1 MEIKQGDIL
10 TLKDLAIFFN
20 KAYSTIR
27 NNKDKWLQLLNSF
40 CNYHIDKRKRI
51 VIDEVI
57 FSTYE
62 KYQID
67 AYRILSYLY
76 DRLSNAEK
84 QEQLDID
91 ERDEINYRMNSF
103 SGMAS
108 ILKEIYSK
116 DYGLLSDR
124 SIITKVKRVADK
136 YFGTTINPK
145 KEYTFKELIEITEGI
160 YGIKNYVWAIK
171 LERKNE
177 YRALSEDE
185 RKLFN
190 KCLKNYFFPQSEE
203 EMSDF
208 SNYLLDLF
216 GLPEIVDLNK
226 VNGIDVY
233 SALIEKYKSKFKNII
248 DIFKKET
255 DYIIVRTTEYNLK
268 RGIMLVDI
276 KKDIDALRKGLTKIN
291 EL

>member
-1 MEIKQGDIL
+1 MEIRKGDKL
-10 TLKDLAIFFN
+10 TLKDLAVFFN
-20 KAYSTIR
+20 ISYSTIKHTKEKR
-27 NNKDKWLQLLNSF
+27 LQLFNSF
-40 CNYHIDKRKRI
+40 CDYHLEGKKI

-76 DRLSNAEK
+76 DRLSDAEK
-84 QEQLDID
+84 QEQLDIE
-91 ERDEINYRMNSF
+91 ERDETNYRMNSF

-124 SIITKVKRVADK
+124 SIITKVKRIADK

-160 YGIKNYVWAIK
+160 YGVKNYVWAIK
-171 LERKNE
+171 LEGKNE
-177 YRALSEDE
+177 YRALSADE
-185 RKLFN
+185 IKLFN

-203 EMSDF
+203 QMLDF

-216 GLPEIVDLNK
+216 GLPEVVDLNQ

-255 DYIIVRTTEYNLK
+255 GYIIVRTTEYNLK

-276 KKDIDALRKGLTKIN
+276 KKDIEALRKGLTKIN

>member
-1 MEIKQGDIL
+1 MEIRKGDKL
-10 TLKDLAIFFN
+10 TLKDLAVFFN
-20 KAYSTIR
+20 ISYSTIKHTKEKR
-27 NNKDKWLQLLNSF
+27 LQLFNSF
-40 CNYHIDKRKRI
+40 CDYHLEGKKI

-76 DRLSNAEK
+76 DRLSDAEK

-91 ERDEINYRMNSF
+91 ERDEVNYRMNSF

-124 SIITKVKRVADK
+124 SIITKVKRIADK

-160 YGIKNYVWAIK
+160 YGVKNYVWAIK
-171 LERKNE
+171 LEGKNE
-177 YRALSEDE
+177 YRALSADE
-185 RKLFN
+185 IKLFN

-203 EMSDF
+203 QMLDF

-216 GLPEIVDLNK
+216 GLPEVVDLNQ
-226 VNGIDVY
+226 VNGTDVY

-255 DYIIVRTTEYNLK
+255 GYIIVRTTEYNLK

-276 KKDIDALRKGLTKIN
+276 KKDIEALRKGLTKIN

>member
-1 MEIKQGDIL
+1 MEIKQGDVL
-10 TLKDLAIFFN
+10 TLKDLAVFFD

-27 NNKDKWLQLLNSF
+27 NNKNKWLQLFNSF

-76 DRLSNAEK
+76 DRLSDAEK
-84 QEQLDID
+84 QEQLDIE

-124 SIITKVKRVADK
+124 SIITKVKRIADK

-160 YGIKNYVWAIK
+160 YGVKNYVWAIK
-171 LERKNE
+171 LDGKNE
-177 YRALSEDE
+177 YRALSADE
-185 RKLFN
+185 IKLFN

-203 EMSDF
+203 QMLDF

-216 GLPEIVDLNK
+216 GLPEVVDLNQ
-226 VNGIDVY
+226 VNGTDVY

-255 DYIIVRTTEYNLK
+255 GYIVVRTTEYNLK

-276 KKDIDALRKGLTKIN
+276 KKDIEALRKGLTKIN

>member
-1 MEIKQGDIL
+1 MEIKQGDVL
-10 TLKDLAIFFN
+10 TLKDLAVFFD

-27 NNKDKWLQLLNSF
+27 NNKNKWLQLFNSF

-76 DRLSNAEK
+76 NRLSDAEK
-84 QEQLDID
+84 QEQLDIK
-91 ERDEINYRMNSF
+91 ERDETNYRMNSF

-108 ILKEIYSK
+108 VLKEIYSK

-124 SIITKVKRVADK
+124 SIIRKVKRIADK

-160 YGIKNYVWAIK
+160 YGVKNYVWAIK
-171 LERKNE
+171 LEGKNE
-177 YRALSEDE
+177 YRALSADE
-185 RKLFN
+185 IKLFN

-203 EMSDF
+203 QMLDF

-216 GLPEIVDLNK
+216 GLPEVVDLNQ

-255 DYIIVRTTEYNLK
+255 GYIIVRTTEYNLK

-276 KKDIDALRKGLTKIN
+276 KKDIEALRKGLTKIN

>member
-1 MEIKQGDIL
+1 MEIKQGNIL
-10 TLKDLAIFFN
+10 TLKDLAAFFN
-20 KAYSTIR
+20 KSYGTIR
-27 NNKDKWLQLLNSF
+27 NNKDKWLQLFNSF
-40 CNYHIDKRKRI
+40 CDYHLEGKKI

-76 DRLSNAEK
+76 DRLSDAEK
-84 QEQLDID
+84 QEQLDIE
-91 ERDEINYRMNSF
+91 ERDEVNYRMNSF

-124 SIITKVKRVADK
+124 SIITKVKRIADK

-160 YGIKNYVWAIK
+160 YGVKNYVWAIK
-171 LERKNE
+171 LEGKNE
-177 YRALSEDE
+177 YRALSADE
-185 RKLFN
+185 IKLFN

-203 EMSDF
+203 QMLDF

-216 GLPEIVDLNK
+216 GLPEVVDLNQ

-255 DYIIVRTTEYNLK
+255 GYIIVRTTEYNLK

-276 KKDIDALRKGLTKIN
+276 KKDIEALRKGLTKIN

>member
-1 MEIKQGDIL
+1 MEIKQGDVL

-76 DRLSNAEK
+76 DRLSDAEK

-171 LERKNE
+171 LEGKNE

-255 DYIIVRTTEYNLK
+255 GYIIVRTTEYNLK

-276 KKDIDALRKGLTKIN
+276 KKDIEALRKGLTKTN

>member
-1 MEIKQGDIL
+1 MEIKQGDVL

-76 DRLSNAEK
+76 DRLSDAEK

-171 LERKNE
+171 LEGKNE
-177 YRALSEDE
+177 YRALDEDE

-255 DYIIVRTTEYNLK
+255 GYIIVRTTEYNLK

>member
-10 TLKDLAIFFN
+10 TLKDLAVFFN

-27 NNKDKWLQLLNSF
+27 NNKSKWLQLFNSF

-76 DRLSNAEK
+76 DRLSDAEK
-84 QEQLDID
+84 QEQLDIE
-91 ERDEINYRMNSF
+91 ERDETNYRMNSF

-108 ILKEIYSK
+108 VLKEIYSK

-124 SIITKVKRVADK
+124 SIITKVKRIADK

-160 YGIKNYVWAIK
+160 YGVKNYVWAIK
-171 LERKNE
+171 LEGKNE
-177 YRALSEDE
+177 YRALSADE
-185 RKLFN
+185 IKLFN

-203 EMSDF
+203 QMLDF

-216 GLPEIVDLNK
+216 GLPEVVDLNQ
-226 VNGIDVY
+226 VNGTDVY

-255 DYIIVRTTEYNLK
+255 GYIIVRTTEYNLK

-276 KKDIDALRKGLTKIN
+276 KKDIEALRKGLTKIN

>member
-1 MEIKQGDIL
+1 MEIKQGDVL

-171 LERKNE
+171 LEGKNE

-216 GLPEIVDLNK
+216 GLPEIIDLNK
-226 VNGIDVY
+226 VNGTDVY

-255 DYIIVRTTEYNLK
+255 GYIIVRTTEYNLK

-276 KKDIDALRKGLTKIN
+276 KKDIEALRKGLTKTS

>member
-1 MEIKQGDIL
+1 MEIKQGDVL

-91 ERDEINYRMNSF
+91 ERDEINYRMNFF

-171 LERKNE
+171 LEGKNE

-255 DYIIVRTTEYNLK
+255 GYIIVRTTEYNLK

-276 KKDIDALRKGLTKIN
+276 KKDIDALRKGLTKTS

>member
-1 MEIKQGDIL
+1 MEIRKGDKL
-10 TLKDLAIFFN
+10 TLKDLAVFFN
-20 KAYSTIR
+20 ISYSTIKHTKEKR
-27 NNKDKWLQLLNSF
+27 LQLFNSF
-40 CNYHIDKRKRI
+40 CDYHLEGKKI

-76 DRLSNAEK
+76 DRLSDAEK
-84 QEQLDID
+84 QEQLDIE
-91 ERDEINYRMNSF
+91 ERDETNYRMNSF

-124 SIITKVKRVADK
+124 SIITKVKRIADK

-160 YGIKNYVWAIK
+160 YGVKNYVWAIK
-171 LERKNE
+171 LEGKNE
-177 YRALSEDE
+177 YRALSTDE
-185 RKLFN
+185 IKLFN

-203 EMSDF
+203 QMLDF

-216 GLPEIVDLNK
+216 GLPEVVDLNQ

-255 DYIIVRTTEYNLK
+255 GYIIVRTTEYNLK

-276 KKDIDALRKGLTKIN
+276 KKDIEALRKGLTKIN

>member
-1 MEIKQGDIL
+1 MEIRKGDKL
-10 TLKDLAIFFN
+10 TLKDLAVFFN
-20 KAYSTIR
+20 ISYSTIKHTKEKR
-27 NNKDKWLQLLNSF
+27 LQLFNSF
-40 CNYHIDKRKRI
+40 CDYHLEGKKI

-76 DRLSNAEK
+76 DRLSDAEK
-84 QEQLDID
+84 QEQLDIE
-91 ERDEINYRMNSF
+91 ERDEVNYRMNSF

-124 SIITKVKRVADK
+124 SIITKVKRIADK

-160 YGIKNYVWAIK
+160 YGVKNYVWAIK
-171 LERKNE
+171 LEGKNE
-177 YRALSEDE
+177 YRALSADE
-185 RKLFN
+185 VKLFN

-203 EMSDF
+203 QMLDF

-216 GLPEIVDLNK
+216 GLPEVVDLNQ
-226 VNGIDVY
+226 VNGTDVY
-233 SALIEKYKSKFKNII
+233 SALIERYKSKFKNII
-248 DIFKKET
+248 EIFKKET
-255 DYIIVRTTEYNLK
+255 GYIIVRTTEYNLK

-276 KKDIDALRKGLTKIN
+276 KKDIEALRKGLTKIN

>member
-1 MEIKQGDIL
+1 MEIKQGDVL

-171 LERKNE
+171 LEGKNE

-226 VNGIDVY
+226 VNGKDVY

-255 DYIIVRTTEYNLK
+255 GYIIVRTTEYNLK

-276 KKDIDALRKGLTKIN
+276 KKDIEALRKGLTKTS

>member
-1 MEIKQGDIL
+1 MEIKQGDVL
-10 TLKDLAIFFN
+10 TLKDLAVFFD
-20 KAYSTIR
+20 KSYGTIR
-27 NNKDKWLQLLNSF
+27 NNKNKWLQLFNSF

-76 DRLSNAEK
+76 DRLSDAEK
-84 QEQLDID
+84 QEQLDIE
-91 ERDEINYRMNSF
+91 ERDETNYRMNSF

-108 ILKEIYSK
+108 VLKEIYSK

-124 SIITKVKRVADK
+124 SIITKVKRIADK

-160 YGIKNYVWAIK
+160 YGVKNYVWAIK
-171 LERKNE
+171 LEGKNE
-177 YRALSEDE
+177 YRALSADE
-185 RKLFN
+185 IKLFN

-203 EMSDF
+203 QMLDF

-216 GLPEIVDLNK
+216 GLPEVVDLNQ
-226 VNGIDVY
+226 VNGTDVY

-255 DYIIVRTTEYNLK
+255 GYIIVRTTEYNLK

-276 KKDIDALRKGLTKIN
+276 KKDIEALRKGLTKIN

>member
-1 MEIKQGDIL
+1 MEIKQGDVL
-10 TLKDLAIFFN
+10 TLKDLAVFFD

-27 NNKDKWLQLLNSF
+27 NNKSKWLQLFNSF

-76 DRLSNAEK
+76 DRLSDAEK
-84 QEQLDID
+84 QEQLDIE
-91 ERDEINYRMNSF
+91 ERDEVNYRMNSF

-124 SIITKVKRVADK
+124 SIIAKVKRVADK

-160 YGIKNYVWAIK
+160 YGVKNYVWAIK
-171 LERKNE
+171 LDGKNE
-177 YRALSEDE
+177 YRALSADE
-185 RKLFN
+185 IKLFN

-203 EMSDF
+203 QMLDF

-216 GLPEIVDLNK
+216 GLPEVVDLNQ
-226 VNGIDVY
+226 VNGTDVY

-255 DYIIVRTTEYNLK
+255 GYIIVRTTEYNLK

-276 KKDIDALRKGLTKIN
+276 KKDIEALRKGLTKIN

>member
-1 MEIKQGDIL
+1 MEIKRGDKL
-10 TLKDLAIFFN
+10 TLKDLAVFFN
-20 KAYSTIR
+20 ISYSTIKHTKEKR
-27 NNKDKWLQLLNSF
+27 LQLFNSF
-40 CNYHIDKRKRI
+40 CDYHLEGKKI

-108 ILKEIYSK
+108 ILKEIYSR

-171 LERKNE
+171 LEGKNE

-255 DYIIVRTTEYNLK
+255 GYIIVRTTEYNLK

-276 KKDIDALRKGLTKIN
+276 KKDIEALRKGLTKTN

>member
-1 MEIKQGDIL
+1 MEIRKGDKL
-10 TLKDLAIFFN
+10 TLKDLAVFFN
-20 KAYSTIR
+20 ISYSTVKHTKEKR
-27 NNKDKWLQLLNSF
+27 LQLFNSF
-40 CNYHIDKRKRI
+40 CDYHLEGKKI

-76 DRLSNAEK
+76 DRLSDAEK
-84 QEQLDID
+84 QEQLDIQ

-124 SIITKVKRVADK
+124 SIITKVKRIADK

-160 YGIKNYVWAIK
+160 YGVKNYVWAIK
-171 LERKNE
+171 LEGKNE
-177 YRALSEDE
+177 YRALSADE
-185 RKLFN
+185 IKLFN

-203 EMSDF
+203 QMLDF

-216 GLPEIVDLNK
+216 GLPEVVDLNQ
-226 VNGIDVY
+226 VNGTDVY

-255 DYIIVRTTEYNLK
+255 GYIIVRTTEYNLK

-276 KKDIDALRKGLTKIN
+276 KKDIEALRKGLTKIN

>member
-1 MEIKQGDIL
+1 MEIRKGDKL
-10 TLKDLAIFFN
+10 TLKDLAVFFN
-20 KAYSTIR
+20 ISYSTIKHTKEKR
-27 NNKDKWLQLLNSF
+27 LQLFNSF
-40 CNYHIDKRKRI
+40 CDYHLEGKKI

-62 KYQID
+62 KNQID

-76 DRLSNAEK
+76 DRLSDAEK
-84 QEQLDID
+84 QEQLNID
-91 ERDEINYRMNSF
+91 ERDEVNYRMNSF

-124 SIITKVKRVADK
+124 SIFTKVKRIADK

-160 YGIKNYVWAIK
+160 YGVKNYVWAIK
-171 LERKNE
+171 LEGKNE
-177 YRALSEDE
+177 YRALSADE
-185 RKLFN
+185 IKLFN

-203 EMSDF
+203 QMLDF

-216 GLPEIVDLNK
+216 GLPEVVDLNQ
-226 VNGIDVY
+226 VNGTDVY

-255 DYIIVRTTEYNLK
+255 GYIIVRTTEYNLK

-276 KKDIDALRKGLTKIN
+276 KKDIEALRKGLTKIN

>member
-1 MEIKQGDIL
+1 MEIKQGDVL
-10 TLKDLAIFFN
+10 TLKDLAVFFD
-20 KAYSTIR
+20 KSYGTIR
-27 NNKDKWLQLLNSF
+27 NNKNKWLQLFNSF

-76 DRLSNAEK
+76 DRLSDAEK
-84 QEQLDID
+84 QEQLDIE

-124 SIITKVKRVADK
+124 SIITKVKRIADK

-160 YGIKNYVWAIK
+160 YGVKNYVWAIK
-171 LERKNE
+171 LEGKNE
-177 YRALSEDE
+177 YRALSADE
-185 RKLFN
+185 IKLFN

-203 EMSDF
+203 QMLDF

-216 GLPEIVDLNK
+216 GLPEVVDLNQ
-226 VNGIDVY
+226 VNGTDVY

-255 DYIIVRTTEYNLK
+255 GYIIVRTTEYNLK

-276 KKDIDALRKGLTKIN
+276 KKDIEALRKGLTKIN

>member
-1 MEIKQGDIL
+1 MEIKQGDVL
-10 TLKDLAIFFN
+10 TLKDLAVFFD
-20 KAYSTIR
+20 KSYGTIR
-27 NNKDKWLQLLNSF
+27 NNKNKWLQLFNSF

-76 DRLSNAEK
+76 DRLSDAEK
-84 QEQLDID
+84 QEQLDIE

-124 SIITKVKRVADK
+124 SIITKVKRIADK

-160 YGIKNYVWAIK
+160 YGVKNYVWAIK
-171 LERKNE
+171 LDGKNE
-177 YRALSEDE
+177 YRALSADE
-185 RKLFN
+185 IKLFN

-203 EMSDF
+203 QMLDF

-216 GLPEIVDLNK
+216 GLPEVVDLNQ
-226 VNGIDVY
+226 VNGTDVY

-255 DYIIVRTTEYNLK
+255 GYIIVRTTEYNLK

-276 KKDIDALRKGLTKIN
+276 KKDIEALRKGLTKIN

>member
-1 MEIKQGDIL
+1 MEIKQGDVL

-76 DRLSNAEK
+76 DRLSDAEK

-171 LERKNE
+171 LEGKNE

-216 GLPEIVDLNK
+216 GLPEVVDLNK
-226 VNGIDVY
+226 VSGIDVY

-255 DYIIVRTTEYNLK
+255 GYIIVRTTEYNLK

-276 KKDIDALRKGLTKIN
+276 KKDIEALRKGLTKTS

>member
-10 TLKDLAIFFN
+10 TLKDLAAFFN
-20 KAYSTIR
+20 KSYGTIR
-27 NNKDKWLQLLNSF
+27 NNKDKWLQLFNSF
-40 CNYHIDKRKRI
+40 CDYHLEGKKI

-76 DRLSNAEK
+76 DRLSDAEK
-84 QEQLDID
+84 QEQLDIE
-91 ERDEINYRMNSF
+91 ERDEVNYRMNSF

-124 SIITKVKRVADK
+124 SIITKVKRIADK

-145 KEYTFKELIEITEGI
+145 KEYTFKELIEVTEGI
-160 YGIKNYVWAIK
+160 YGVKNYVWAIK
-171 LERKNE
+171 LEGKNE
-177 YRALSEDE
+177 YRALSAEE
-185 RKLFN
+185 IKLFN

-203 EMSDF
+203 QMLDF

-216 GLPEIVDLNK
+216 GLPEVVDLNQ
-226 VNGIDVY
+226 VNGTDVY

-255 DYIIVRTTEYNLK
+255 GYIIVRTTEYNLK

-276 KKDIDALRKGLTKIN
+276 KKDIEALRKGLTKIN

>member
-1 MEIKQGDIL
+1 MEIKQGDVL
-10 TLKDLAIFFN
+10 TLKDLAVFFD
-20 KAYSTIR
+20 KSYGTIR
-27 NNKDKWLQLLNSF
+27 NNKSKWLQLLNSF

-76 DRLSNAEK
+76 DRLSDAEK
-84 QEQLDID
+84 QEQLDIE
-91 ERDEINYRMNSF
+91 ERDEVNYRMNSF

-108 ILKEIYSK
+108 VLKEIYSK

-124 SIITKVKRVADK
+124 SIITKVKRIADK

-160 YGIKNYVWAIK
+160 YGVKNYVWAIK
-171 LERKNE
+171 LEGKNE
-177 YRALSEDE
+177 YRALSADE
-185 RKLFN
+185 IKLFN

-203 EMSDF
+203 QMLDF

-216 GLPEIVDLNK
+216 GLPEVVDLNQ

-255 DYIIVRTTEYNLK
+255 GYIIVRTTEYNLK

-276 KKDIDALRKGLTKIN
+276 KKDIEALRKGLTKIN

>member
-1 MEIKQGDIL
+1 MEIKQGDVL
-10 TLKDLAIFFN
+10 TLKDLAVFFD
-20 KAYSTIR
+20 KSYGTIR
-27 NNKDKWLQLLNSF
+27 NNKSKWLQLFNSF

-57 FSTYE
+57 FLTYE

-76 DRLSNAEK
+76 DRLSDAEK
-84 QEQLDID
+84 QEQLDIE
-91 ERDEINYRMNSF
+91 ERDETNYRMNSF

-124 SIITKVKRVADK
+124 SIITKVKRIADK

-160 YGIKNYVWAIK
+160 YGVKNYVWAIK
-171 LERKNE
+171 LEGKNE
-177 YRALSEDE
+177 YRALSADE
-185 RKLFN
+185 VKLFN

-203 EMSDF
+203 QMLDF

-216 GLPEIVDLNK
+216 GLPEVVDLNQ
-226 VNGIDVY
+226 VNGTDVY

-255 DYIIVRTTEYNLK
+255 GYIIVRTTEYNLK

-276 KKDIDALRKGLTKIN
+276 KKDIEALRKGLTKIN

>member
-1 MEIKQGDIL
+1 MEIKRGDKL
-10 TLKDLAIFFN
+10 TLKDLAVFFN
-20 KAYSTIR
+20 ISYSTIKHTKEKR
-27 NNKDKWLQLLNSF
+27 LQLFNSF
-40 CNYHIDKRKRI
+40 CDYHLEGKKI

-76 DRLSNAEK
+76 NRLSDAEK

-103 SGMAS
+103 LGMAS

-171 LERKNE
+171 LEGKNE

-216 GLPEIVDLNK
+216 GLPEVVDLNK
-226 VNGIDVY
+226 VNGKDVY

-255 DYIIVRTTEYNLK
+255 GYIIVRTTEYNLK

-276 KKDIDALRKGLTKIN
+276 KKDIEALRKGLTKIN

>member
-1 MEIKQGDIL
+1 MEIRKGDKL
-10 TLKDLAIFFN
+10 TLKDLAVFFN
-20 KAYSTIR
+20 ISYSTIKHTKEKR
-27 NNKDKWLQLLNSF
+27 LQLFNSF
-40 CNYHIDKRKRI
+40 CDYHLEGKKI

-76 DRLSNAEK
+76 DRLSDAEK
-84 QEQLDID
+84 QEQLNIE
-91 ERDEINYRMNSF
+91 ERDETNYRMNSF

-108 ILKEIYSK
+108 VLKEIYSK

-124 SIITKVKRVADK
+124 SIITKVKRIADK

-160 YGIKNYVWAIK
+160 YGVKNYVWAIK
-171 LERKNE
+171 LEGKNE
-177 YRALSEDE
+177 YRALSADE
-185 RKLFN
+185 IKLFN

-203 EMSDF
+203 QMLDF

-216 GLPEIVDLNK
+216 GLPEVVDLNQ
-226 VNGIDVY
+226 VNGTDVY

-255 DYIIVRTTEYNLK
+255 GYIIVRTTEYNLK

-276 KKDIDALRKGLTKIN
+276 KKDIEALRKGLTKIN

>member
-1 MEIKQGDIL
+1 MEIKQGDVL
-10 TLKDLAIFFN
+10 TLKDLAVFFD
-20 KAYSTIR
+20 KSYGTIR
-27 NNKDKWLQLLNSF
+27 NNKNKWLQLFNSF

-76 DRLSNAEK
+76 DRLSDAEK
-84 QEQLDID
+84 QEQLDIE
-91 ERDEINYRMNSF
+91 ERDETNYRMNSF

-124 SIITKVKRVADK
+124 SIITKVKRIADK

-160 YGIKNYVWAIK
+160 YGVKNYVWAIK
-171 LERKNE
+171 LEGKNE
-177 YRALSEDE
+177 YRALSADE
-185 RKLFN
+185 IKLFN

-255 DYIIVRTTEYNLK
+255 GYIIVRTTEYNLK

-276 KKDIDALRKGLTKIN
+276 KKDIEALRKGLTKIN

>member
-1 MEIKQGDIL
+1 MEIKQGDVL
-10 TLKDLAIFFN
+10 TLKDLAVFFD
-20 KAYSTIR
+20 KSYGTIR
-27 NNKDKWLQLLNSF
+27 NNKNKWLQLFNSF

-76 DRLSNAEK
+76 DRLSDAEK
-84 QEQLDID
+84 QEQLDIE
-91 ERDEINYRMNSF
+91 ERDETNYRMNSF

-124 SIITKVKRVADK
+124 SIITKVKRIADK

-160 YGIKNYVWAIK
+160 YGVKNYVWAIK
-171 LERKNE
+171 LDGKNE
-177 YRALSEDE
+177 YRALSAEE
-185 RKLFN
+185 VKLFN
-190 KCLKNYFFPQSEE
+190 KCLRNYFFPQSEE
-203 EMSDF
+203 QMLDF

-216 GLPEIVDLNK
+216 GLPEVVDLNQ
-226 VNGIDVY
+226 VNGTDVY

-255 DYIIVRTTEYNLK
+255 GYIIVRTTEYNLK

-276 KKDIDALRKGLTKIN
+276 KKDIEALRKGLTKIN

>member
-1 MEIKQGDIL
+1 MEIKQGDVL
-10 TLKDLAIFFN
+10 TLKDLAVFFD
-20 KAYSTIR
+20 KSYGTIR
-27 NNKDKWLQLLNSF
+27 NNKNKWLQLFNSF

-76 DRLSNAEK
+76 DRLSDAEK
-84 QEQLDID
+84 QEQLDIE
-91 ERDEINYRMNSF
+91 ERDETNYRMNSF

-124 SIITKVKRVADK
+124 SIITKVKRIADK

-160 YGIKNYVWAIK
+160 YGVKNYVWAIK
-171 LERKNE
+171 LEGKNE
-177 YRALSEDE
+177 YRALSADE
-185 RKLFN
+185 IKLFN

-203 EMSDF
+203 QMLDF

-216 GLPEIVDLNK
+216 GLPEVVDLNQ
-226 VNGIDVY
+226 VNGTDVY
-233 SALIEKYKSKFKNII
+233 AALIEKYKSKFKNII

-255 DYIIVRTTEYNLK
+255 GYIIVRTTEYNLK

-276 KKDIDALRKGLTKIN
+276 KKDIEALRKGLTKIN

>member
-10 TLKDLAIFFN
+10 TLKDLAVFFD

-27 NNKDKWLQLLNSF
+27 NNKNKWLQLFNSF

-76 DRLSNAEK
+76 NRLSDAEK

-91 ERDEINYRMNSF
+91 KRDEINYRMNSF

-124 SIITKVKRVADK
+124 SIITKVKRIADK

-160 YGIKNYVWAIK
+160 YGVKNYVWAIK
-171 LERKNE
+171 LEGKNE
-177 YRALSEDE
+177 YRALSADE
-185 RKLFN
+185 IKLFN

-203 EMSDF
+203 QMLDF

-216 GLPEIVDLNK
+216 GLPEVVDLNQ

-255 DYIIVRTTEYNLK
+255 GYIIVRTTEYNLK

-276 KKDIDALRKGLTKIN
+276 KKDIEALRKGLTKIN

>member
-1 MEIKQGDIL
+1 MEIKRGDKL
-10 TLKDLAIFFN
+10 TLKDLAVFFN
-20 KAYSTIR
+20 ISYSTIKHTKEKR
-27 NNKDKWLQLLNSF
+27 LQLFNSF
-40 CNYHIDKRKRI
+40 CDYHLEGKKI

-171 LERKNE
+171 LEGKNE

-216 GLPEIVDLNK
+216 GLPEVVDLNK
-226 VNGIDVY
+226 VNGKDVY

-255 DYIIVRTTEYNLK
+255 GYIIVRTTEYNLK

-276 KKDIDALRKGLTKIN
+276 KKDIEALRKGLTKIN

>member
-1 MEIKQGDIL
+1 MEIKQGDVL
-10 TLKDLAIFFN
+10 TLKDLAVFFD

-27 NNKDKWLQLLNSF
+27 NNKNKWLQLLNSF

-76 DRLSNAEK
+76 NRLSDAEK
-84 QEQLDID
+84 QEQLDIE
-91 ERDEINYRMNSF
+91 ERDEVNYRMNSF

-124 SIITKVKRVADK
+124 SIIAKVKRVADK

-160 YGIKNYVWAIK
+160 YGVKNYVWAIK
-171 LERKNE
+171 LEGKNE
-177 YRALSEDE
+177 YRALSADE
-185 RKLFN
+185 IKLFN

-203 EMSDF
+203 QMLDF

-216 GLPEIVDLNK
+216 GLPEVVDLNQ

-255 DYIIVRTTEYNLK
+255 GYIIVRTTEYNLK

-276 KKDIDALRKGLTKIN
+276 KKDIEALRKVLTKIN

>member
-1 MEIKQGDIL
+1 MEIKQGDVL
-10 TLKDLAIFFN
+10 TLKDLAVFFD

-27 NNKDKWLQLLNSF
+27 NNKSKWLQLFNSF

-76 DRLSNAEK
+76 DRLSDAEK
-84 QEQLDID
+84 QEQLDIE
-91 ERDEINYRMNSF
+91 ERDETNYRMNSF

-108 ILKEIYSK
+108 VLKEIYPK

-124 SIITKVKRVADK
+124 SIITKVKRIADK

-160 YGIKNYVWAIK
+160 YGVKNYVWAIK
-171 LERKNE
+171 LEGKNE
-177 YRALSEDE
+177 YRALSAEE
-185 RKLFN
+185 IKLFN

-203 EMSDF
+203 QMLDF

-216 GLPEIVDLNK
+216 GLPEVVDLNQ
-226 VNGIDVY
+226 VNGTDVY

-255 DYIIVRTTEYNLK
+255 GYIIVRTTEYNLK

-276 KKDIDALRKGLTKIN
+276 KKDIEALRKGLTKIN

>member
-1 MEIKQGDIL
+1 MEIKQGDVL
-10 TLKDLAIFFN
+10 TLKDLAVFFD
-20 KAYSTIR
+20 KSYGTIR
-27 NNKDKWLQLLNSF
+27 NNKNKWLQLFNSF
-40 CNYHIDKRKRI
+40 CNYHIDRRKRI
-51 VIDEVI
+51 IIDEVI

-91 ERDEINYRMNSF
+91 ERDEANYRMNSF

-124 SIITKVKRVADK
+124 SIITKVKRIADK

-160 YGIKNYVWAIK
+160 YGVKNYVWAIK
-171 LERKNE
+171 LEGKNE
-177 YRALSEDE
+177 YRALSADE
-185 RKLFN
+185 IKLFN

-203 EMSDF
+203 QMLDF

-216 GLPEIVDLNK
+216 GLPEVVDLNQ
-226 VNGIDVY
+226 VNGTDVY

-255 DYIIVRTTEYNLK
+255 GYIIVRTTEYNLK

-276 KKDIDALRKGLTKIN
+276 KKDIEALRKGLTKIN

>member
-1 MEIKQGDIL
+1 MEIKQGDVL
-10 TLKDLAIFFN
+10 TLKDLAVFFD

-27 NNKDKWLQLLNSF
+27 NNKSKWLQLFNSF

-76 DRLSNAEK
+76 DRLSDAEK
-84 QEQLDID
+84 QEQLDIE
-91 ERDEINYRMNSF
+91 ERDEVNYRMNSF

-124 SIITKVKRVADK
+124 SIIAKVKRVADK

-160 YGIKNYVWAIK
+160 YGVKNYVWAIK
-171 LERKNE
+171 LEGKNE
-177 YRALSEDE
+177 YRALSADE
-185 RKLFN
+185 IKLFN

-203 EMSDF
+203 QMLDF

-216 GLPEIVDLNK
+216 GLPEVVDLNQ

-248 DIFKKET
+248 NIFKKET
-255 DYIIVRTTEYNLK
+255 GYIIVRTTEYNLK

-276 KKDIDALRKGLTKIN
+276 KKDIEALRKGLMKIN

>member
-1 MEIKQGDIL
+1 MEIKKGDIL
-10 TLKDLAIFFN
+10 TLKDLAAFFN
-20 KAYSTIR
+20 KSYGTIR
-27 NNKDKWLQLLNSF
+27 NNKDKWLQLFNSF
-40 CNYHIDKRKRI
+40 CDYHLEGKKI

-76 DRLSNAEK
+76 DRLSDAEK
-84 QEQLDID
+84 QEQLDIE
-91 ERDEINYRMNSF
+91 ERDEVNYRMNSF

-124 SIITKVKRVADK
+124 SIITKVKRIADK

-160 YGIKNYVWAIK
+160 YGVKNYVWAIK
-171 LERKNE
+171 LEGKNE
-177 YRALSEDE
+177 YRALSADE
-185 RKLFN
+185 IKLFN

-203 EMSDF
+203 QMLDF

-216 GLPEIVDLNK
+216 GLPEVVDLNQ

-255 DYIIVRTTEYNLK
+255 GYIIVRTTEYNLK

-276 KKDIDALRKGLTKIN
+276 KKDIEALRKGLTKIN

>member
-1 MEIKQGDIL
+1 MEIKQRDVL
-10 TLKDLAIFFN
+10 TLKDLAVFFD
-20 KAYSTIR
+20 KSYGTIR
-27 NNKDKWLQLLNSF
+27 NNKNKWLQLFNSF

-76 DRLSNAEK
+76 DRLSDAEK
-84 QEQLDID
+84 QEQLDIE
-91 ERDEINYRMNSF
+91 ERDETNYRMNSF

-124 SIITKVKRVADK
+124 SIITKVKRIADK

-171 LERKNE
+171 LDGKNE
-177 YRALSEDE
+177 YRALSADE
-185 RKLFN
+185 IKLFN

-216 GLPEIVDLNK
+216 GLPEVVDLNQ

-255 DYIIVRTTEYNLK
+255 GYIIVRTTEYNLK

-276 KKDIDALRKGLTKIN
+276 KKDIEALRKGLTKIN

>member
-1 MEIKQGDIL
+1 MEIKQGDVL
-10 TLKDLAIFFN
+10 TLKDLAVFFD

-27 NNKDKWLQLLNSF
+27 NNKSKWLQLFNSF

-76 DRLSNAEK
+76 DRLSDAEK
-84 QEQLDID
+84 QEQLDIE
-91 ERDEINYRMNSF
+91 ERDEVNYRMNSF

-124 SIITKVKRVADK
+124 SIIAKVKRVADK

-145 KEYTFKELIEITEGI
+145 KEYTFKELIEITEGM
-160 YGIKNYVWAIK
+160 YGVKNYVWAIK
-171 LERKNE
+171 LEGKNE
-177 YRALSEDE
+177 YRALSADE
-185 RKLFN
+185 IKLFN

-203 EMSDF
+203 QMLDF

-216 GLPEIVDLNK
+216 GLPEVVDLNQ
-226 VNGIDVY
+226 VNGTDVY

-255 DYIIVRTTEYNLK
+255 GYIIVRTTEYNLK

-276 KKDIDALRKGLTKIN
+276 KKDIEALRKGLTKIN

>member
-1 MEIKQGDIL
+1 MEIKQGDVL
-10 TLKDLAIFFN
+10 TLKDLAIFFD
-20 KAYSTIR
+20 KSYGTIR
-27 NNKDKWLQLLNSF
+27 NNKDRWLQLFNSF
-40 CNYHIDKRKRI
+40 CDYHLDGKKI

-171 LERKNE
+171 LEGKNE

-216 GLPEIVDLNK
+216 GLPEVVDLNK
-226 VNGIDVY
+226 VNGKDVY

-255 DYIIVRTTEYNLK
+255 GYIIVRTTEYNLK

-276 KKDIDALRKGLTKIN
+276 KKDIEALRKGLTKIN

>member
-1 MEIKQGDIL
+1 MEIRKGDKL
-10 TLKDLAIFFN
+10 TLKDLAVFFN
-20 KAYSTIR
+20 ISYSTIKHTKEKR
-27 NNKDKWLQLLNSF
+27 LQLFNSF
-40 CNYHIDKRKRI
+40 CDYHLEGKKI

-76 DRLSNAEK
+76 GRLSDVEK
-84 QEQLDID
+84 QEQLDIE
-91 ERDEINYRMNSF
+91 ERDETNYRMNSF

-108 ILKEIYSK
+108 VFKEIYSK

-124 SIITKVKRVADK
+124 SIITKVKRIADK

-160 YGIKNYVWAIK
+160 YGVKNYVWAIK
-171 LERKNE
+171 LEGKNE
-177 YRALSEDE
+177 YRALSAEE
-185 RKLFN
+185 IKLFN

-203 EMSDF
+203 QMLDF

-216 GLPEIVDLNK
+216 GLPEVVDLNQ
-226 VNGIDVY
+226 VNGTDVY

-255 DYIIVRTTEYNLK
+255 GYIIVRTTEYNLK

-276 KKDIDALRKGLTKIN
+276 KKDIEALRKGLTKIN